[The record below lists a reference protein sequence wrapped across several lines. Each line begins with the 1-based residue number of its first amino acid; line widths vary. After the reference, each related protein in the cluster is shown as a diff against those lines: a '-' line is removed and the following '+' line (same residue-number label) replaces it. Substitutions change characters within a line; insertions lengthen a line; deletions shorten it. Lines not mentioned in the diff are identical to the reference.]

1 MVRQSPQGAT
11 QELFNLILLVMN
23 SNGKIILALFA
34 GVFAGAALGV
44 MFAPAKGEET
54 RRRLSGTAKR
64 TADALKEKV
73 KSGLGALA
81 AMRADS
87 AGGMSSPAEI
97 TGTVKQH
104 V

>member
-1 MVRQSPQGAT
+1 
-11 QELFNLILLVMN
+11 MN

-44 MFAPAKGEET
+44 LFAPAKGEET
-54 RRRLSGTAKR
+54 RKQLSGSAKR

-73 KSGLGALA
+73 KSGLGTLA
-81 AMRADS
+81 ALKADNS
-87 AGGMSSPAEI
+87 GGMSSPAESA
-97 TGTVKQH
+97 GYVKQH